1 MNQIFLIP
9 FIFFILLNTAKADQP
24 YNCVDSNGNKFITT
38 SPQDGMKC
46 ATGESEEEPSTPKIA
61 SKSKNISSENV
72 LDICDNLYRESE
84 EISYEIKSFDE
95 RRSELEKEQFDIRQR
110 SVTNNSGYKIESAEM
125 KPIRDEQNKIN
136 QETSLLFQ
144 KKSLISN
151 DIRKYKCDQL
161 NQDLSRLNQGN
172 VITNSPTS
180 QKNRKSTFIMRD
192 GGRSVIIRN

>member
-9 FIFFILLNTAKADQP
+9 FIFFILLTTVNAEPP
-24 YNCVDSNGNKFITT
+24 YNCVDSNGNKVITT

-46 ATGESEEEPSTPKIA
+46 ETGESDEEPSRSKKAPK
-61 SKSKNISSENV
+61 SQNMSSTNL
-72 LDICDNLYRESE
+72 LDICDNLYRELE
-84 EISYEIKSFDE
+84 EISDEIKSFDE

-110 SVTNNSGYKIESAEM
+110 SISNNWDYKIESSEI

-136 QETSLLFQ
+136 QETSLLYQ

-161 NQDLSRLNQGN
+161 NQELSRLDQRN
-172 VITNSPTS
+172 VINNSPTS
-180 QKNRKSTFIMRD
+180 QKSRKSTFIMRN
-192 GGRSVIIRN
+192 GSRSVIIRN